1 MEIVEQSVVLL
12 TKTDPKDILDSIE
25 SAARVSYKSSKAE
38 TEEGQ
43 ANFIRSLIKKG
54 HESVLEHESLSYLIT
69 CDRGISH
76 ELVRHRLASYT
87 QESTRYCNYSKGKF
101 GKQISL
107 ILPTGLMEMYNEN
120 AYHAWRLGC
129 ESAEIAYFM
138 MLENGVQSELA
149 RSVLPTCLATT
160 VVTTANLREW
170 RHIFKLRTAKDAHPQ
185 MREIM
190 ERALDLAYDKLP
202 VIFEDLKG
210 ETK

>member
-1 MEIVEQSVVLL
+1 MKIVKQDVVLL
-12 TKTDPKDILDSIE
+12 TKTDPEDILDSIE
-25 SAARVSYKSSKAE
+25 YAARVSYQSSMAE
-38 TEEGQ
+38 TGEGQ

-101 GKQISL
+101 KKQISV
-107 ILPTGLMEMYNEN
+107 ILPTGLMAMYDEN
-120 AYHAWRLGC
+120 SYTAWKIGC
-129 ESAEIAYFM
+129 QTAEDAYFV
-138 MLENGVQSELA
+138 MLEHGVPPELA

-160 VVTTANLREW
+160 IVMTANLREW
-170 RHIFKLRTAKDAHPQ
+170 RHIFKLRTATDAHPQ
-185 MREIM
+185 MRLIM
-190 ERALDLAYDKLP
+190 NKALDLAYDKLP

-210 ETK
+210 EAK